1 MRSAAEDAGRMVA
14 ERKKNQ
20 GIPDWTWRLAGV
32 VLCAFFG
39 FGVFAG
45 LSFANRTSAL
55 PSQARLLEYG
65 RGLLARA
72 GVTSLRTSPRPAS
85 ISPSVQPAGAPV
97 ALVERKDGFYALLPA
112 GELRGPVSAQTE
124 GDLPIL
130 SGSTLESAGPRE
142 LLDYAEV
149 LVRAEAA
156 LAELV
161 SEMRL
166 AGDGTAA
173 LCLEG
178 YRTEVIVDLANAA
191 PELERAAFLLRRWR
205 GRRDLVTALDMTTP
219 GQAVM
224 RLAAA
229 ALFTGDGAG
238 VIEAAVRQ
246 SSGSSAPRT
255 RPRMKELAA
264 R

>member
-1 MRSAAEDAGRMVA
+1 MVA

-20 GIPDWTWRLAGV
+20 GTSDWSWRLAGV

-45 LSFANRTSAL
+45 LSFAGRTGAL

-65 RGLLARA
+65 RSLLVRA
-72 GVTSLRTSPRPAS
+72 GITSLRPSSRPAPKLS
-85 ISPSVQPAGAPV
+85 SVQPLGAPV
-97 ALVERKDGFYALLPA
+97 ALVERKDGFYALLAA
-112 GELRGPVSAQTE
+112 GELHGPVSPQTE

-130 SGSTLESAGPRE
+130 SGPTIESAGPRE

-156 LAELV
+156 LAELI

-178 YRTEVIVDLANAA
+178 SRTEVIVDLANAT

-205 GRRDLVTALDMTTP
+205 GRRNLVTALDMTTP

-229 ALFTGDGAG
+229 APFAGGGAG
-238 VIEAAVRQ
+238 VIEATAHQ
-246 SSGSSAPRT
+246 SSGPSAPRT
-255 RPRMKELAA
+255 RPRTKELAA

>member
-1 MRSAAEDAGRMVA
+1 MVA

-20 GIPDWTWRLAGV
+20 GVSDWSWRLAGV

-45 LSFANRTSAL
+45 LSFAGRTGAL
-55 PSQARLLEYG
+55 SSQARLLEYG
-65 RGLLARA
+65 RNLLART
-72 GVTSLRTSPRPAS
+72 GLMSLRPSSRRSPKFSSA
-85 ISPSVQPAGAPV
+85 QPAAGASV
-97 ALVERKDGFYALLPA
+97 ALVERKDGFYALLSA

-130 SGSTLESAGPRE
+130 SGPTLESAGPRE

-149 LVRAEAA
+149 LVRAEVA
-156 LAELV
+156 LAELI

-166 AGDGTAA
+166 VGDGTAA

-178 YRTEVIVDLANAA
+178 SRTEVIVDLANAA
-191 PELERAAFLLRRWR
+191 PELERAASLLRRWR
-205 GRRDLVTALDMTTP
+205 GRRNLVTALDMTTP

-229 ALFTGDGAG
+229 LPFAGDGAG
-238 VIEAAVRQ
+238 VVEAAAHQ
-246 SSGSSAPRT
+246 SSGPSAPRA
-255 RPRMKELAA
+255 RPRTKELAT

>member
-1 MRSAAEDAGRMVA
+1 MGRMVA

-45 LSFANRTSAL
+45 LSFAGRTSAL

-65 RGLLARA
+65 HDLLARA
-72 GVTSLRTSPRPAS
+72 GVTSSRTSPRPS
-85 ISPSVQPAGAPV
+85 ISPSTQPAGAPV
-97 ALVERKDGFYALLPA
+97 ALIERKDGFYALLPA
-112 GELRGPVSAQTE
+112 GELRGPVSAETE

-130 SGSTLESAGPRE
+130 SGPTLETAAPRE

-149 LVRAEAA
+149 LVRAEAT
-156 LAELV
+156 LAELI

-173 LCLEG
+173 FCLEG
-178 YRTEVIVDLANAA
+178 YRTEVMVDLANAG
-191 PELERAAFLLRRWR
+191 PELERAASLLRRWR

-229 ALFTGDGAG
+229 ALFTGDGPG

-246 SSGSSAPRT
+246 SSGPSAPRT
-255 RPRMKELAA
+255 RPRIKELAT

>member
-1 MRSAAEDAGRMVA
+1 MVA
-14 ERKKNQ
+14 ERRNKKQ
-20 GIPDWTWRLAGV
+20 GLSDWSWRLAGV

-45 LSFANRTSAL
+45 FSFAGRTAAL
-55 PSQARLLEYG
+55 PTQARLLEYG
-65 RGLLARA
+65 RGLLARV
-72 GVTSLRTSPRPAS
+72 GVTLSRSSSGLAPKF
-85 ISPSVQPAGAPV
+85 PSAQPAGAPV

-112 GELRGPVSAQTE
+112 GELNGPVSPQTE

-130 SGSTLESAGPRE
+130 SGPTLESATPRE
-142 LLDYAEV
+142 LLEYAEV

-156 LAELV
+156 LAELI

-166 AGDGTAA
+166 AGDGTVA

-178 YRTEVIVDLANAA
+178 SRTEVIVDLANAA
-191 PELERAAFLLRRWR
+191 PELYRAASLLRRWR
-205 GRRDLVTALDMTTP
+205 GRRNLVTALDMTTP

-229 ALFTGDGAG
+229 VPSVGDGAG
-238 VIEAAVRQ
+238 VIEASAHQ
-246 SSGSSAPRT
+246 SSGPSAPRV
-255 RPRMKELAA
+255 RPRAKELAT